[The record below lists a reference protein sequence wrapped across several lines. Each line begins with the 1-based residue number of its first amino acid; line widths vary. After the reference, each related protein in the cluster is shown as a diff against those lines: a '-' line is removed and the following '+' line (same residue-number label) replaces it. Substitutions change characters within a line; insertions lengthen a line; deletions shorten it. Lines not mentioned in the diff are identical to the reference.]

1 MTDLPMPA
9 PSSDLAALATQIN
22 AEHDEVIKHVQQGAD
37 HAIRAGKLLNQ
48 AKIAVRHGDWS
59 EWLATNCRV
68 SERTA
73 QVYMQLA
80 REYPQGAA
88 GSMNA
93 AIKKLEQ
100 LKSPERKETLSALT
114 SGVRQKRN
122 PVVEAIKKGPLAILE
137 KAWAEANEI
146 ERNTFVRKIEKD
158 FGSAIQPGQS
168 LINK

>member
-22 AEHDEVIKHVQQGAD
+22 AEHAEVIKHVQQGAD

-80 REYPQGAA
+80 REYPQGLADT
-88 GSMNA
+88 SMTA
-93 AIKKLEQ
+93 AIKMLEQ
-100 LKSPERKETLSALT
+100 AKSPEEKLPTVRRLST
-114 SGVRQKRN
+114 KRN
-122 PVVEAIKKGPLAILE
+122 PVAEAIKVDPVAILE
-137 KAWAEANEI
+137 KAWAAASEM
-146 ERNTFVRKIEKD
+146 ERN
-158 FGSAIQPGQS
+158 IQPKQ
-168 LINK
+168 

>member
-22 AEHDEVIKHVQQGAD
+22 AEHAEVIKHVQQGAD

-80 REYPQGAA
+80 REYPQGLADT
-88 GSMNA
+88 SMTA
-93 AIKKLEQ
+93 AIKMLEQ
-100 LKSPERKETLSALT
+100 AKSPEEKLPTVRRLST
-114 SGVRQKRN
+114 KRN
-122 PVVEAIKKGPLAILE
+122 PVAEAIKVDPVAILE
-137 KAWAEANEI
+137 KAWAAASEM
-146 ERNTFVRKIEKD
+146 ERNIFVRKIERD
-158 FGSAIQPGQS
+158 IQPKQ
-168 LINK
+168 

>member
-1 MTDLPMPA
+1 MTDLPTPIA
-9 PSSDLAALATQIN
+9 PSNLAALATQIN
-22 AEHDEVIKHVQQGAD
+22 AEHAEVIKHVQQGAD

-80 REYPQGAA
+80 REYPQGLADT
-88 GSMNA
+88 SMTA
-93 AIKKLEQ
+93 AIKMLEQ
-100 LKSPERKETLSALT
+100 AKSPEEKMT
-114 SGVRQKRN
+114 GVRQQRVKRN
-122 PVVEAIKKGPLAILE
+122 PVAEAIKVDPVAILE
-137 KAWAEANEI
+137 KAWAAASEN
-146 ERNTFVRKIEKD
+146 ERNIFVRRIEKD
-158 FGSAIQPGQS
+158 FGSAIQPGQP